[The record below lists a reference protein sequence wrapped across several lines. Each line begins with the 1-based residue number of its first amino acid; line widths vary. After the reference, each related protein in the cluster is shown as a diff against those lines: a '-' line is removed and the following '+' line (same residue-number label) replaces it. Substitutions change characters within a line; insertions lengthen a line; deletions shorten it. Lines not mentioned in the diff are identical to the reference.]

1 MNASTMKLTT
11 KCGIFGIVAVACY
24 FIGAV
29 LELPVPDGVS
39 LLIFFGF
46 PAFGIAQ
53 WYLLRRIISAGE
65 RSTIADLALIFA
77 AAGFT
82 LLTAMVFAQMGTRLG
97 IADLQ
102 AQVVTES
109 ERSEWK
115 MILKGVRFVDLG
127 IDVAWD
133 FFIGASFILT
143 GIAMRRVQGLGLTW
157 GLPLTSLGAILIALN
172 AWTFP
177 WPPNTRG
184 LFDIGPFC
192 AAYLLVLSIRLLLLD
207 RWPRR
212 IILTGERI

>member
-1 MNASTMKLTT
+1 MNSNMRKLTSV
-11 KCGIFGIVAVACY
+11 CGIFGIVAVACY

-29 LELPVPDGVS
+29 VELPVRDGIS
-39 LLIFFGF
+39 LIIFFGF

-53 WYLLRRIISAGE
+53 WYLLRTILSARG
-65 RSTIADLALIFA
+65 SNTTGDLGLIFA

-82 LLTAMVFAQMGTRLG
+82 LLTAMVMAQMATRLG

-102 AQVVTES
+102 SHTTSDAEGNQL
-109 ERSEWK
+109 K
-115 MILKGVRFVDLG
+115 MILRGVRFVDLG

-133 FFIGASFILT
+133 FFIGTAFILT
-143 GIAMRRVQGLGLTW
+143 GIGMRRVPGLGLLW
-157 GLPLTSLGAILIALN
+157 GLPLSILGALLIALN

-192 AAYLLVLSIRLLLLD
+192 AAYLLIFSIRLVLLG
-207 RWPRR
+207 RA
-212 IILTGERI
+212 TQAE

>member
-1 MNASTMKLTT
+1 MNSNNEKLTSI
-11 KCGIFGIVAVACY
+11 CGILGVVAVACY
-24 FIGAV
+24 FFGAV
-29 LELPVPDGVS
+29 LELPVPDGIS

-46 PAFGIAQ
+46 PAFGITQ
-53 WYLLRRIISAGE
+53 WYLLRKIC
-65 RSTIADLALIFA
+65 STEGKSVIADLALVFA

-82 LLTAMVFAQMGTRLG
+82 LLTAMVMAQMGARLG

-102 AQVVTES
+102 SQAANEVDKS
-109 ERSEWK
+109 ELK

-133 FFIGASFILT
+133 FFIGTAFILT
-143 GIAMRRVQGLGLTW
+143 GIAMRRVGGLGLPW
-157 GLPLTSLGAILIALN
+157 GLPLSILGALLIALN

-192 AAYLLVLSIRLLLLD
+192 ATYLLILSVRFLLLG
-207 RWPRR
+207 RR
-212 IILTGERI
+212 AQKD

>member
-1 MNASTMKLTT
+1 MRTNNRKFTSV
-11 KCGIFGIVAVACY
+11 CGIFGIVAVVCY

-29 LELPVPDGVS
+29 AELPLPDGIG

-46 PAFGIAQ
+46 PGFGIAQ
-53 WYLLRRIISAGE
+53 WYLLRNILSAE
-65 RSTIADLALIFA
+65 DSSTTGDLALIFA

-82 LLTAMVFAQMGTRLG
+82 LLTAMVMVQMATRLG

-102 AQVVTES
+102 SQATSEAQGS
-109 ERSEWK
+109 ELK

-127 IDVAWD
+127 LDVAWD
-133 FFIGASFILT
+133 FFIGTAFILT
-143 GIAMRRVQGLGLTW
+143 GIGTRRVPGLGLVW
-157 GLPLTSLGAILIALN
+157 GLPLSTLGALLIALN

-192 AAYLLVLSIRLLLLD
+192 ASYMLIFSIRLVLLG
-207 RWPRR
+207 RR
-212 IILTGERI
+212 TRAD

>member
-1 MNASTMKLTT
+1 MSANNNRLTSL
-11 KCGIFGIVAVACY
+11 CGIFGIVAVVCY

-29 LELPVPDGVS
+29 LELPIRDGIS

-46 PAFGIAQ
+46 PAFGIVE
-53 WYLLRRIISAGE
+53 WYLLRKIFSDSG
-65 RSTIADLALIFA
+65 SGTTGDLALIFA

-82 LLTAMVFAQMGTRLG
+82 LVTAMALAQMAARLG

-102 AQVVTES
+102 SQAAGET
-109 ERSEWK
+109 ERSELK

-133 FFIGASFILT
+133 FFIGTAFILT
-143 GIAMRRVQGLGLTW
+143 GIGARRVAGLGLPW
-157 GLPLTSLGAILIALN
+157 GLPLSVLGVLLIALN

-192 AAYLLVLSIRLLLLD
+192 AAYMLIFGIRLVMLG
-207 RWPRR
+207 RR
-212 IILTGERI
+212 PQTE

>member
-1 MNASTMKLTT
+1 M
-11 KCGIFGIVAVACY
+11 FGILAVASY

-29 LELPVPDGVS
+29 LELPVPDGIS

-53 WYLLRRIISAGE
+53 WYLLRHLLSAE
-65 RSTIADLALIFA
+65 DRSVLGDLAVIFA

-82 LLTAMVFAQMGTRLG
+82 LLTAMVMAQMATRLG

-102 AQVVTES
+102 AQATS
-109 ERSEWK
+109 EVEKSEFK
-115 MILKGVRFVDLG
+115 TILKSVRYVDLG
-127 IDVAWD
+127 LDVAWG
-133 FFIGASFILT
+133 FFIGTAFILA
-143 GIAMRRVQGLGLTW
+143 GIAMRRVRGLGLPW
-157 GLPLTSLGAILIALN
+157 GLPLTGLGAILIALN

-192 AAYLLVLSIRLLLLD
+192 ALYLLVLSVRLLFLG
-207 RWPRR
+207 RR
-212 IILTGERI
+212 MPTG

>member
-1 MNASTMKLTT
+1 MSDNLSRPTLT
-11 KCGIFGIVAVACY
+11 CGIFGIAAVICY

-29 LELPVPDGVS
+29 AELPVPDGIS

-53 WYLLRRIISAGE
+53 WYLLRNILSSDKS
-65 RSTIADLALIFA
+65 STIADLALIFA

-82 LLTAMVFAQMGTRLG
+82 LLTAMVWAQMAARLG

-102 AQVVTES
+102 AQAGTEA
-109 ERSEWK
+109 ERSQLK
-115 MILKGVRFVDLG
+115 MILKGVRYVDLG

-133 FFIGASFILT
+133 FFIGTAFVLT
-143 GIAMRRVQGLGLTW
+143 GIGMRRVAGLGLPW
-157 GLPLTSLGAILIALN
+157 GLPLAILGVLLVALN

-192 AAYLLVLSIRLLLLD
+192 AAYLLLLSIRLVLLG
-207 RWPRR
+207 RR
-212 IILTGERI
+212 VQRS

>member
-1 MNASTMKLTT
+1 MSTNNKKVTSM
-11 KCGIFGIVAVACY
+11 CGIFGILAVACY

-29 LELPVPDGVS
+29 AELPVPDGIS

-53 WYLLRRIISAGE
+53 WYLLRNILSAKD
-65 RSTIADLALIFA
+65 SSITADLALIFA
-77 AAGFT
+77 VAGFT
-82 LLTAMVFAQMGTRLG
+82 LLTAMVMAQMAARLG

-102 AQVVTES
+102 SQVTGET
-109 ERSEWK
+109 ERSELK
-115 MILKGVRFVDLG
+115 MILKGVRFVDFG

-133 FFIGASFILT
+133 FFIGTAFILT
-143 GIAMRRVQGLGLTW
+143 GIAMRRVRGLGLLW
-157 GLPLTSLGAILIALN
+157 GLPLSILGALLIALN

-192 AAYLLVLSIRLLLLD
+192 ASFLLIFSVRLVLLD
-207 RWPRR
+207 R
-212 IILTGERI
+212 LTRTD

>member
-1 MNASTMKLTT
+1 MSNRKLFSL
-11 KCGIFGIVAVACY
+11 CGIFGIIAVVCY

-29 LELPVPDGVS
+29 IDLPLPDGIS

-46 PAFGIAQ
+46 PAFGIAS
-53 WYLLRRIISAGE
+53 WYLLCNILSGE
-65 RSTIADLALIFA
+65 EKSTTANLALIFA

-82 LLTAMVFAQMGTRLG
+82 LLTAMVMAQMATRLG

-102 AQVVTES
+102 TKAATEA
-109 ERSEWK
+109 ERSELK

-127 IDVAWD
+127 LDVAWD
-133 FFIGASFILT
+133 FFIGTAFILT
-143 GIAMRRVQGLGLTW
+143 GIGMRRVHGLGLLW
-157 GLPLTSLGAILIALN
+157 GLPLSILGALLIALN

-192 AAYLLVLSIRLLLLD
+192 ALFLLIFSVRLLLLG
-207 RWPRR
+207 R
-212 IILTGERI
+212 LKQAT